1 MRRVPL
7 LLVLA
12 MLVVLSLG
20 ACATRIQEPV
30 TVVERDS
37 GSMVELRI
45 GGMLVVVLDAN
56 PSTGHLWEIE
66 SKDMTVIRQDGEPEF
81 KADSDV
87 PGAAGTLTMRFE
99 AVAAG
104 KEWLRLV
111 YHRPFEEG
119 SQPAKTFELHVVVK

>member
-37 GSMVELRI
+37 GCMVELRI
-45 GGMLVVVLDAN
+45 GGKLVVVLGAN
-56 PSTGHLWEIE
+56 PSTGYLWEIE
-66 SKDMTVIRQDGEPEF
+66 SKDMTVVRQDGESEF

-99 AVAAG
+99 AVAVG
-104 KEWLRLV
+104 KEWLRIV
-111 YHRPFEEG
+111 YHRPSEEG
-119 SQPAKTFELHVVVK
+119 SKPAKMFELHVVVK